1 MGRKR
6 REEIEKKKGPGVGM
20 MMKRVVY
27 VGLLLEMLLLLLTAN
42 CDRAAAAAYVETNS
56 STSWCGGDGCFTSEL
71 EQDLELLVMEFPVS
85 RMLEYKIDIQGTND
99 AGTTSSCGNG
109 KPYKNCKPD
118 KNKKTINSGIYNR
131 ESGKKPPAPAAYP
144 YLTTLD

>member
-1 MGRKR
+1 
-6 REEIEKKKGPGVGM
+6 M
-20 MMKRVVY
+20 MLKRVVY

-42 CDRAAAAAYVETNS
+42 CNRAAAAAAAAYVETNS

-71 EQDLELLVMEFPVS
+71 EQDLELLVMEFRVS

-118 KNKKTINSGIYNR
+118 ENNNTNNSGIYNR
-131 ESGKKPPAPAAYP
+131 ESGQKPPAPAAYP

>member
-1 MGRKR
+1 
-6 REEIEKKKGPGVGM
+6 

-42 CDRAAAAAYVETNS
+42 CNRAAAAYVETNS
-56 STSWCGGDGCFTSEL
+56 STSWCGGDGCFKSEL
-71 EQDLELLVMEFPVS
+71 EQDLELLVMEFRVS
-85 RMLEYKIDIQGTND
+85 RMLEYQINIEGTND
-99 AGTTSSCGNG
+99 ASTTSSCGNG

-118 KNKKTINSGIYNR
+118 ENNNTNNSGIYNR
-131 ESGKKPPAPAAYP
+131 ESGQKPPAPAAYP